1 MERFTNFACHPCA
14 GVMFPW
20 GSSKV
25 WALLFA
31 SANIPVDVTSEITM
45 VSIFCTGHWHSEIW
59 EREKAFPPQL
69 ISTWI
74 NVAEFGEFFS
84 SPGFPRIGNKFLVT
98 LRHLIAHYQTHH
110 GINQTCK
117 DSVCVSTD
125 WWPLV
130 SNPQEPIK
138 LPQVLSLVSEW
149 IPSVC
154 KHRGWISEF
163 LRCGTISCVGV
174 YNLTWD
180 IGHIYASLPAMIGMI
195 FSNKIKSIFHHIC
208 KFTAR
213 IHKLS
218 AF

>member
-1 MERFTNFACHPCA
+1 MERFTNFACHPCV

-25 WALLFA
+25 WALIFA
-31 SANIPVDVTSEITM
+31 GANIPVYVTSEITKA
-45 VSIFCTGHWHSEIW
+45 SIFCTSHWHSEIW
-59 EREKAFPPQL
+59 EREKVFSMQL

-138 LPQVLSLVSEW
+138 LPQVLSLVSGW

-154 KHRGWISEF
+154 KVPWMDFWISK
-163 LRCGTISCVGV
+163 V
-174 YNLTWD
+174 WD
-180 IGHIYASLPAMIGMI
+180 DYLCWSV
-195 FSNKIKSIFHHIC
+195 
-208 KFTAR
+208 
-213 IHKLS
+213 
-218 AF
+218 